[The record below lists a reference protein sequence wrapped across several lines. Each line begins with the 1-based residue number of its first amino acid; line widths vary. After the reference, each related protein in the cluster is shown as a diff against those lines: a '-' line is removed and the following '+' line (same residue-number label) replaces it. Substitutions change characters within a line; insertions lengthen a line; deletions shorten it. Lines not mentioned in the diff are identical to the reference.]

1 MNSEQWLAQFK
12 RVVAQPDEE
21 INLAQ
26 AALLI
31 ATDEYPELDIGH
43 YLELLDEMGEQVRE
57 RSELGRSPTEKI
69 ELLNQYF
76 FEDLHFK
83 GNEESFYD
91 PHNSYLNDVLD
102 RHTGIPITLSL
113 VYIEIARRA
122 GLPLYGVGLPGHFL
136 VKWQEGDDEIFIDPF
151 HSGEILDE
159 YGILHLVQETYHAR
173 VQLRGEWVAAVGAQ
187 YVLTRILNNLR
198 NIFVHKENHERA
210 LLVIEKLLVLQ
221 PYSEENLRDAG
232 VLAYKL
238 GHYRRAAG
246 YLEEYL
252 LRHPDTHDAL
262 HIQTYLR
269 TVWVEITRMN

>member
-12 RVVAQPDEE
+12 RVLSQPDEE

-31 ATDEYPELDIGH
+31 ATDEYPTLDIAA
-43 YLELLDEMGEQVRE
+43 YLRKLDEMGEEARE
-57 RSELGRSPTEKI
+57 RVELGRSPAEKI

-76 FEDLHFK
+76 FEDLHFT
-83 GNEESFYD
+83 GNEEFYYE
-91 PHNSYLNDVLD
+91 PHNSYLNNVID
-102 RHTGIPITLSL
+102 RHTGLPITLSV
-113 VYIEIARRA
+113 VYLEVGRRA
-122 GLPLYGVGLPGHFL
+122 GLPLFGVGLPGHFI
-136 VKWQEGDDEIFIDPF
+136 VKLQDGDDEIFIDPF
-151 HSGEILDE
+151 HGGEILDE
-159 YGILHLVQETYHAR
+159 YGMLHLVQETYHAR
-173 VQLRGEWVAAVGAQ
+173 VQLHREWVAAVGAK

-198 NIFVHKENHERA
+198 SIFVQKENHERA

-232 VLAYKL
+232 LLAYRL
-238 GHYRRAAG
+238 GHYRRAAE

-252 LRHPDTHDAL
+252 LRHPDTLEAL
-262 HIQTYLR
+262 HIRTYLR